1 MSDCAF
7 CEIVRGEAP
16 ASVVYQDDAVIAL
29 MDIQPINP
37 GHVLV
42 IPRKHAVLVHELDNL
57 TAARSWQVAIRVGE
71 ALRRSGIPCEG
82 INFLIAD
89 GEAAFQD
96 VMHFHIHVIPR
107 VHGDG
112 FGLTFPPDY
121 ETAPGRPQLDAYASA
136 IRSAAA
142 AV

>member
-1 MSDCAF
+1 MF
-7 CEIVRGEAP
+7 CDIVSRGAP
-16 ASVVYQDDAVIAL
+16 ASLVYQDDAVIAL

-37 GHVLV
+37 GHLLV
-42 IPRKHAVLVHELDNL
+42 IPRKHATLVHDLDDL
-57 TAARSWQVAIRVGE
+57 TAARSWQVAVRMGQ

-107 VHGDG
+107 VTGDG
-112 FGLTFPPDY
+112 FGLTFPPGY
-121 ETAPGRPQLDAYASA
+121 ETPPGRHQLDAYASA
-136 IRSAAA
+136 IRGAAG
-142 AV
+142 